1 MEKGRRM
8 MRKAK
13 KKTPFEK
20 LKEEK
25 DIPKMNTPTKRKNN
39 EQVKTKSQQDDKNTD
54 KEVKQKSTKEI
65 KDIENKRVAALKRL
79 EEIERIL
86 SGE

>member
-1 MEKGRRM
+1 M
-8 MRKAK
+8 
-13 KKTPFEK
+13 
-20 LKEEK
+20 
-25 DIPKMNTPTKRKNN
+25 
-39 EQVKTKSQQDDKNTD
+39 KSKSHQEKNTD
-54 KEVKQKSTKEI
+54 KEIKQKSTKEI

>member
-1 MEKGRRM
+1 

-39 EQVKTKSQQDDKNTD
+39 EQVKTKSQQDKNTD